1 MTRLVAPDLSL
12 HPGWA
17 ATLADFE
24 GIGSTDGSGLWN
36 LPQDEPLPTTEDGC
50 RTVLAMLEDLGS
62 PAGAER
68 VGQVPCDYFWITD
81 GDDPDDSGDDSVGE
95 VIGFLALR
103 HRLNDFLLEA
113 AGHIGYSVRPAR
125 RREGHATRALALAV
139 RRAAE
144 LGIERALVTCD
155 SDNRASAA
163 TIEAN
168 GGVLEDERRGVRR
181 YWIETAATLTRDGTG
196 AAPS

>member
-1 MTRLVAPDLSL
+1 MTRLVDPDLAL

-17 ATLADFE
+17 ATLADFG

-50 RTVLAMLEDLGS
+50 RTVLAMLEELGS

-68 VGQVPCDYFWITD
+68 VGQVPCDYFWVTD
-81 GDDPDDSGDDSVGE
+81 GDDEPDGAVGE

-181 YWIETAATLTRDGTG
+181 YWIETGPAVTRDGTG